1 MLKKVMKALLVS
13 GIYFGW
19 AILFYCLREGW
30 RPIDAIY
37 FAMVTMSTFRQAR
50 SGRQGVRRAST
61 PVYVC
66 MRVSEQLSL
75 NAGRRDGSLIS
86 QSDTQTDRRR
96 TGVRAGTGTD
106 GVYGSWVLVC
116 TGAVTLRS

>member
-37 FAMVTMSTFRQAR
+37 FAMVTMSSVKPEAD
-50 SGRQGVRRAST
+50 GKACEEHRRLYM
-61 PVYVC
+61 YVC
-66 MRVSEQLSL
+66 E
-75 NAGRRDGSLIS
+75 
-86 QSDTQTDRRR
+86 
-96 TGVRAGTGTD
+96 
-106 GVYGSWVLVC
+106 
-116 TGAVTLRS
+116 

>member
-37 FAMVTMSTFRQAR
+37 FAMVTMSTVGYGDFSPKDEPGAMVNTVFFIFFGIVFVF
-50 SGRQGVRRAST
+50 SEVSSCVAMLMAPFFKVRRWREPRPSVKPEADGKACEEHRRLYM
-61 PVYVC
+61 YVC
-66 MRVSEQLSL
+66 E
-75 NAGRRDGSLIS
+75 
-86 QSDTQTDRRR
+86 
-96 TGVRAGTGTD
+96 
-106 GVYGSWVLVC
+106 
-116 TGAVTLRS
+116 